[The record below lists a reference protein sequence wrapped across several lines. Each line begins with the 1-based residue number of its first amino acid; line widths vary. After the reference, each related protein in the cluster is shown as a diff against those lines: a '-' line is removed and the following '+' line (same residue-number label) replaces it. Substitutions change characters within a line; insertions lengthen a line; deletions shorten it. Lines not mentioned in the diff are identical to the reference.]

1 MSCTTS
7 QNEIF
12 VTEKHDLYQTLMRL
26 LLINSRC
33 RSAISHK
40 TLGYLDFNSLKA
52 KIESTF
58 YPSVLMYTSSCF
70 LIVQPSY
77 LHKCTYNVHF
87 FTYRWHVK
95 KKFKKKKIAQDLWN
109 IQNVPRGHILKRIIY
124 DWIASHWIYI
134 ISRLK
139 KRFGE
144 VGFNLSSKD
153 VLKARGQKRIV
164 TAMSGNGV
172 CRFNFPACCYKN
184 FLAIYLYTF
193 HNFHKWISNIYALYL
208 M

>member
-1 MSCTTS
+1 M
-7 QNEIF
+7 
-12 VTEKHDLYQTLMRL
+12 YQ
-26 LLINSRC
+26 
-33 RSAISHK
+33 
-40 TLGYLDFNSLKA
+40 GD
-52 KIESTF
+52 TF
-58 YPSVLMYTSSCF
+58 SNGLFMTCF
-70 LIVQPSY
+70 ALNI
-77 LHKCTYNVHF
+77 YNF
-87 FTYRWHVK
+87 
-95 KKFKKKKIAQDLWN
+95 
-109 IQNVPRGHILKRIIY
+109 
-124 DWIASHWIYI
+124 S
-134 ISRLK
+134 LK

>member
-1 MSCTTS
+1 MYTRPMKYTKCTKGTHS
-7 QNEIF
+7 Q
-12 VTEKHDLYQTLMRL
+12 TDYL
-26 LLINSRC
+26 LL
-33 RSAISHK
+33 A
-40 TLGYLDFNSLKA
+40 L
-52 KIESTF
+52 
-58 YPSVLMYTSSCF
+58 
-70 LIVQPSY
+70 
-77 LHKCTYNVHF
+77 
-87 FTYRWHVK
+87 
-95 KKFKKKKIAQDLWN
+95 
-109 IQNVPRGHILKRIIY
+109 
-124 DWIASHWIYI
+124 HWIYI

-184 FLAIYLYTF
+184 FLSVYLYTI
-193 HNFHKWISNIYALYL
+193 HNFHKWILNIYALYL